1 MIIILITIFLT
12 IIYGWLV
19 YKLISFQYFKRPSW
33 MIITSFLI
41 FILLHT
47 VLLSLL
53 GYPTNQNLPNE
64 FRLLYFYKND
74 NKIIILLKPNDTGYA
89 RLHEL
94 DYSLELESSLSQ
106 AMDSANKGRVLMGVL
121 EEGADNVNSG
131 IKFIEIKRNLPTK

>member
-1 MIIILITIFLT
+1 
-12 IIYGWLV
+12 
-19 YKLISFQYFKRPSW
+19 

-74 NKIIILLKPNDTGYA
+74 NKIIILLKPNDTGYT